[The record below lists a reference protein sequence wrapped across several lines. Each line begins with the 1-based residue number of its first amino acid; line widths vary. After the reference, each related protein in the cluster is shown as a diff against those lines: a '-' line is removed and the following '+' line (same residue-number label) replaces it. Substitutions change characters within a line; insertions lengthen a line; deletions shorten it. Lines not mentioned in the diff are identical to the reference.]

1 MKWFTAGGMLM
12 VSTEGPR
19 RGPDGL
25 FPSGTTTAEMREFLA
40 AEYAW
45 ICRKY
50 GSALPWLERRT
61 LNALTPE
68 QRQEWGDWRNARRL
82 GLIHVDEGESN
93 GR

>member
-1 MKWFTAGGMLM
+1 MG
-12 VSTEGPR
+12 STEGLR

-25 FPSGTTTAEMREFLA
+25 FPAGTTAEAMRAYLA
-40 AEYAW
+40 AECERIRA
-45 ICRKY
+45 KY
-50 GSALPWLERRT
+50 GSAFPWLERRP

-68 QRQEWGDWRNARRL
+68 QRQEWSDWVSARRL